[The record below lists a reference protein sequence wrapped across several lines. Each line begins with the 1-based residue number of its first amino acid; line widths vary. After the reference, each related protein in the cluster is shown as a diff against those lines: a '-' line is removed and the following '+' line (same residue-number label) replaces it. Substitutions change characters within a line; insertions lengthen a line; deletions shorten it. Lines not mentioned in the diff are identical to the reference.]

1 VRVTGYAELGTLN
14 MKFGTQT
21 SMKIKF
27 NWGTGIVI
35 ALVIMI
41 SGMLVLVSVAIRQD
55 YDLVDDD
62 YYQKSIDYQQHIEKV
77 KNNDGLTVKVKFELS
92 TDSLTLRFPELS
104 NADQY
109 SGEVHFY
116 SPVEKKRDLTLPLK
130 LDTARSQTILLN
142 ALEKGRYQIKIDWK
156 AGGVSYYQEEEITV
170 E

>member
-1 VRVTGYAELGTLN
+1 
-14 MKFGTQT
+14 
-21 SMKIKF
+21 MKIKF

-35 ALVIMI
+35 AFVIMI
-41 SGMLVLVSVAIRQD
+41 SGMLILVSIALRQD

-77 KNNDGLTVKVKFELS
+77 KNNDGLTVKVKFELYS
-92 TDSLTLRFPELS
+92 DSLTMKFPELS

-116 SPVEKKRDLTLPLK
+116 SPVEKKRDLTLALK
-130 LDTARSQTILLN
+130 LDTAHRQTVLLN
-142 ALEKGRYQIKIDWK
+142 TLEKGRYQVKIDWK
-156 AGGVSYYQEEEITV
+156 AGEVSYYQEEEITV